1 MPPKTIGAIR
11 RAIVGCARCPE
22 LREYCA
28 AVARRGK
35 PEFAGQTYWGKPVPP
50 LGGSDA
56 RVLLVGLA
64 PAAHGGNRT
73 GRMFT
78 GDGSAA
84 WLARAL
90 FRSGFATQPSS
101 ERRGDGFSLIDAYLT
116 AAIRCAP
123 PKNKPTPRQMA
134 RCADHMRAELELL
147 PHVGIVVGLGKIGF
161 DTALARLG
169 EMGFASPRPRP
180 RFSHAAEYE
189 LTRRDGRVVRLIGTY
204 HPSRQNTN
212 TGKLTRAMW
221 LKVFRQ
227 ARVALRRSAA
237 AGVRAV
243 PGVPRFARSARP
255 ADPPSRAAAP
265 RPRRSRS

>member
-1 MPPKTIGAIR
+1 MRTKTIGAIR
-11 RAIVGCARCPE
+11 RAIVTCSRCPE
-22 LREYCA
+22 LREYCT

-50 LGGSDA
+50 LGESDA

-101 ERRGDGFSLIDAYLT
+101 VRRGDGFSLIDAYLT

-123 PKNKPTPRQMA
+123 PKNKPTPQQMT

-147 PHVGIVVGLGKIGF
+147 PHVAIVVGLGKIGF
-161 DTALARLG
+161 DTAVARLR
-169 EMGFASPRPRP
+169 EVGFSSPGSRP
-180 RFSHAAEYE
+180 RFGHGAEYE
-189 LTRRDGRVVRLIGTY
+189 LARRDGRVLRLIGTY

-212 TGKLTRAMW
+212 TGKLTQAM
-221 LKVFRQ
+221 LDAVF
-227 ARVALRRSAA
+227 
-237 AGVRAV
+237 
-243 PGVPRFARSARP
+243 
-255 ADPPSRAAAP
+255 SRARAILGTSGA
-265 RPRRSRS
+265 